1 MYTLYNRPVNC
12 PPKTLYWLVM
22 SCACIWLVKV
32 VTLKGSL
39 LFFISPPVQLKPGA
53 SAPSPDL
60 PVDSIDVSLRLC
72 VHDAGFI
79 CFPLPFQ
86 SKVSSPGSS
95 LPPAVS
101 VHTTCIYCM
110 QLYTIISGSQEY
122 RIVSTLFLHN
132 LPEDLHEIWCS
143 YST

>member
-1 MYTLYNRPVNC
+1 
-12 PPKTLYWLVM
+12 M

-101 VHTTCIYCM
+101 V
-110 QLYTIISGSQEY
+110 QLYTIIVEAKSIELFRHYFSIIFQGICMKFGVAIAPNSGCF
-122 RIVSTLFLHN
+122 V
-132 LPEDLHEIWCS
+132 LPLGR
-143 YST
+143 